1 MGDASKFQKASFDLV
16 NYLTGEEIIGSGEAP
31 WMKIVDDIESGNKKK
46 EKALNRILCF
56 FVEDHH
62 KFAPEELDLIVLTLL
77 SSDNLSNVSKYI
89 LKTFAIK
96 DFFWKAS
103 FFEKKDQKGL
113 HSRAL
118 QAVISQDIDLPKSF
132 WMKQLR
138 RDQQEYG
145 LKTFVG
151 IRKAE
156 GLNEALDVLR
166 KLDLNQTDLVTDLHS
181 EWRGLIRVKDSG
193 VTKENFEESW
203 EELKDEFNI
212 VEKDY
217 QSRKTPSHSKP

>member
-1 MGDASKFQKASFDLV
+1 MSDASKFQKNGFDLV
-16 NYLTGEEIIGSGEAP
+16 NYLAEEGSVRNGEAP
-31 WMKIVDDIESGNKKK
+31 WMRIADDIGNGDDEK
-46 EKALNRILCF
+46 EKALDRILCL
-56 FVEDHH
+56 FVEQYH
-62 KFAPEELDLIVLTLL
+62 KFTYEELDLIILTLL
-77 SSDNLSNVSKYI
+77 SSNNLSNVSKYI
-89 LKTFAIK
+89 LKTFATK
-96 DFFWKAS
+96 DLFWNAS
-103 FFEKKDQKGL
+103 FFEKEDQKSL

-132 WMKQLR
+132 WMKQLK

-151 IRKAE
+151 IRKTE

-166 KLDLNQTDLVTDLHS
+166 KLDLNKTDLVTDLHS